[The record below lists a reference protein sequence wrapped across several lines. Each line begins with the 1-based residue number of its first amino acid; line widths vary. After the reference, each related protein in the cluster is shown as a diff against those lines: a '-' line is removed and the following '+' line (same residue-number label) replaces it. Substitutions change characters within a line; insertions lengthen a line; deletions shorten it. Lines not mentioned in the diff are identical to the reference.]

1 MFVAL
6 SSEIDSSSLETG
18 VHGVFAS
25 PATIR
30 A

>member
-6 SSEIDSSSLETG
+6 SSEDDASTSRMG

-25 PATIR
+25 SGTLNA
-30 A
+30 